1 MLATAGIDAGA
12 ATTKAVVLSEENV
25 ILGKGVVPSRA
36 DLARAAQEA
45 FLLALE
51 QAKLSREDVG
61 YVVSTGF
68 GRYMVPFRDIQVTDL
83 TAHAQGALYY
93 FPNTRSVLDIGAQST
108 RVSRIEP
115 WGRVKVFRLNA
126 KCAAG
131 AGTFLVRVAKYL
143 EVHLEDLGPLS
154 LGSEQPQPISNVCA
168 VLAETEIINHLT
180 AGVKL
185 EDILKGAMLAIADQG
200 LGLLKRVGVEPEVT
214 LTGGVSKNVGMV
226 AALRQQLGQPINVS
240 ANGEEGSFFAGA
252 LGAGLL
258 GLMRLRKLRGEG

>member
-1 MLATAGIDAGA
+1 MLVTAGIDAGA
-12 ATTKAVVLSEENV
+12 ATTKAVVLSEEHV

-36 DLARAAQEA
+36 DLARAAEAA

-51 QAKLSREDVG
+51 QAGLAREAIA

-83 TAHAQGALYY
+83 TSHAQGALYY
-93 FPNTRSVLDIGAQST
+93 FPSTRSVLDIGAQST
-108 RVSRIEP
+108 RVSHIEP

-143 EVHLEDLGPLS
+143 EVPLEDLGPLS
-154 LGSEQPQPISNVCA
+154 LRSEEPQPISSVCA

-180 AGVKL
+180 AGIKL

-226 AALRQQLGQPINVS
+226 AALRQQLGQHINVS
-240 ANGEEGSFFAGA
+240 ADGEEGSFFAGA
-252 LGAGLL
+252 QGAGIL
-258 GLMRLRKLRGEG
+258 GFMRLKKLRGAG